1 MDISIIIPVYNGSK
15 IIPLL
20 TSRLETVL
28 PQVSDAY
35 EVLFVND
42 GSPDNSWDVIVQLSR
57 IHPWVCGIN
66 LMRNYGQHNAL
77 LAGIR
82 AARYEIIA
90 TMDDDL
96 QHPPEE
102 LPKML
107 LELEKGYDVVYG
119 IPKQLPH
126 SFWRNIFSK
135 FTKSILAKVMGIQ
148 NIRDINAFRVFR
160 TYLREAFA
168 NYQSPNLLLD
178 VLLSWGTANFS
189 TTIVNHQPREI
200 GKSNY
205 TFGKLVNQA
214 MLVLTGFS
222 TAPLRIASLIG
233 FGAIIFGLIMLMYVI
248 GVYIFLGSSPGFP
261 FLASITIIFSGT
273 ELFSLGILG
282 EYLARIFSRSM
293 ERPNYA
299 VKDIINLTEEVE

>member
-1 MDISIIIPVYNGSK
+1 
-15 IIPLL
+15 
-20 TSRLETVL
+20 
-28 PQVSDAY
+28 VSS
-35 EVLFVND
+35 E
-42 GSPDNSWDVIVQLSR
+42 
-57 IHPWVCGIN
+57 H
-66 LMRNYGQHNAL
+66 
-77 LAGIR
+77 
-82 AARYEIIA
+82 
-90 TMDDDL
+90 T
-96 QHPPEE
+96 
-102 LPKML
+102 
-107 LELEKGYDVVYG
+107 
-119 IPKQLPH
+119 
-126 SFWRNIFSK
+126 
-135 FTKSILAKVMGIQ
+135 
-148 NIRDINAFRVFR
+148 
-160 TYLREAFA
+160 
-168 NYQSPNLLLD
+168 
-178 VLLSWGTANFS
+178 